1 MKREDIR
8 EITMQL
14 VYQMDM
20 TDDFKVAD
28 LSVIDENVRA
38 AGKKQAVETL
48 AAVQDHHEEID
59 AVISKNL
66 DKWSIERIAKTDLA
80 ILRTAVAE
88 MLYVDSIPESV
99 SINEAVN
106 LAKKYG
112 DDRSYAFINSVYPAT
127 ITTKSSRWSS
137 MALSSVSTASWP

>member
-1 MKREDIR
+1 
-8 EITMQL
+8 MQL

-28 LSVIDENVRA
+28 LSIVDENVQA
-38 AGKKQAVETL
+38 AGKKQVTETL
-48 AAVQDHHEEID
+48 NAVQDHHEEID
-59 AVISKNL
+59 KVISENL
-66 DKWSIERIAKTDLA
+66 DKWTIDRIAKTDLA

-88 MLYVDSIPESV
+88 MLYVDSIPVSV

-112 DDRSYAFINSVYPAT
+112 DDRSYAFINSFLGK
-127 ITTKSSRWSS
+127 ISRSIV
-137 MALSSVSTASWP
+137 AYERSVPWNRYFELQNVSCSN

>member
-20 TDDFKVAD
+20 TDDFTVAD
-28 LSVIDENVRA
+28 LSIIDENVKA
-38 AGKKQAVETL
+38 AGKKQAAETL
-48 AAVQDHHEEID
+48 TAVQDHHEEID
-59 AVISKNL
+59 EMISKNL

-88 MLYVDSIPESV
+88 MLYVGSIPVSV

-112 DDRSYAFINSVYPAT
+112 DGRSAASINSVLGK
-127 ITTKSSRWSS
+127 ISRSI
-137 MALSSVSTASWP
+137 

>member
-8 EITMQL
+8 EKTMQL

-28 LSVIDENVRA
+28 LSIVDESVKA
-38 AGKKQAVETL
+38 ASKKQAVETL

-59 AVISKNL
+59 AKISENL
-66 DKWSIERIAKTDLA
+66 DKWSIDRIAKTDLA

-88 MLYVDSIPESV
+88 MLYVDSIPVSV

-112 DDRSYAFINSVYPAT
+112 DDRSYAFINSVLGK
-127 ITTKSSRWSS
+127 ISRSIG
-137 MALSSVSTASWP
+137 

>member
-8 EITMQL
+8 EKTMQL

-28 LSVIDENVRA
+28 LSIVDESVKA
-38 AGKKQAVETL
+38 ASKKQAVETL

-59 AVISKNL
+59 AKISENL
-66 DKWSIERIAKTDLA
+66 DKWSIDRIAKTDLA

-88 MLYVDSIPESV
+88 MLYVDSIPVSV

-112 DDRSYAFINSVYPAT
+112 DDRSYAFINSVLGK
-127 ITTKSSRWSS
+127 ISRGI
-137 MALSSVSTASWP
+137 

>member
-8 EITMQL
+8 EKTMQL
-14 VYQMDM
+14 VYQMDI
-20 TDDFKVAD
+20 TNDFKVAD
-28 LSVIDENVRA
+28 LSIVEESAKA
-38 AGKKQAVETL
+38 AGKKQAAETL

-59 AVISKNL
+59 ALISRNL
-66 DKWSIERIAKTDLA
+66 DKWTIDRIAKTDLA

-88 MLYVDSIPESV
+88 MLYVDSIPERV

-112 DDRSYAFINSVYPAT
+112 DERSYAFINSVLGK
-127 ITTKSSRWSS
+127 ISRSIE
-137 MALSSVSTASWP
+137 ADE